1 MRIIESTDLDS
12 STSRTTR
19 RTVTDP
25 TEPESTPNL
34 EVQRRLISDWLQS
47 ADALRVAGNLVL
59 RHRISSTAGD
69 LVHDAWLKLGASV
82 DRRTGPYPELTNAEQ
97 AARFGSRM
105 LDNLAR
111 DVARRTR
118 RQGEVELVG
127 QFAVV
132 DESFA
137 RVEHRHL
144 LEMLIASVGRRA
156 SRLEP
161 CPGCPSEVVVA
172 VALELV
178 HLALSGS
185 EGAPQG
191 RTWLDRMLFLALERV
206 EGDTARTTAARNQ
219 RKSRCGRCATE
230 LLELGMSDLMEE
242 RS

>member
-1 MRIIESTDLDS
+1 MNGIHPITDPRI
-12 STSRTTR
+12 R
-19 RTVTDP
+19 RTLPEPID
-25 TEPESTPNL
+25 PESPADL
-34 EVQRRLISDWLQS
+34 EAQRRLISEWLQS
-47 ADALRVAGNLVL
+47 SEALRVAGNLVA
-59 RHRISSTAGD
+59 RHRIHSTAGD
-69 LVHDAWLKLGASV
+69 LVHDAWLKLEASV
-82 DRRTGPYPELTNAEQ
+82 DRRSAPYPDLANSEQ
-97 AARFGSRM
+97 AARFGTRM

-111 DVARRTR
+111 DSARRIR

-127 QFAVV
+127 QFAVD
-132 DESFA
+132 DESLA
-137 RVEHRHL
+137 QVEHRHL

-206 EGDTARTTAARNQ
+206 EGETSRTTAARNQ

>member
-1 MRIIESTDLDS
+1 
-12 STSRTTR
+12 
-19 RTVTDP
+19 VTQPD
-25 TEPESTPNL
+25 EPDAPAEL
-34 EVQRRLISDWLQS
+34 EAQRRLIGDWLQT
-47 ADALRVAGNLVL
+47 DEALRQASALVS
-59 RHRISSTAGD
+59 RHRITATAGD
-69 LVHDAWLKLGASV
+69 LVHDAWLKLEASI
-82 DRRTGPYPELTNAEQ
+82 DRRSTPYPDLTTTEH
-97 AARFGSRM
+97 AARFGTRM

-111 DVARRTR
+111 DAARRTR

-127 QFAVV
+127 QFAVD
-132 DESFA
+132 DESLT

-156 SRLEP
+156 TRLDP

-191 RTWLDRMLFLALERV
+191 RTWLDRMMFLALERV
-206 EGDTARTTAARNQ
+206 EGETARTTAARNQ

-230 LLELGMSDLMEE
+230 LLELGMRDLMEE
-242 RS
+242 PS